1 MGDAGTEFTQ
11 SVLDTLAVIAESFL
25 GFRDKFS
32 ESHAAYKIWLAEE
45 LRRVLTHESMSRTMD
60 DRDIDWLTLHY
71 ATRHPIGESEP
82 SSEWFRIPHPIDA
95 EGILARNASHLE
107 VNQKSVPPYL
117 QFTGKALRGQ
127 PAVVFLSDREI
138 SAPESDQSQLFVPHS
153 IICELQRITRGSEPE
168 DRISEECVQACLA
181 KAESAV
187 ACIGT
192 RLSSWVGE
200 EKTLPV
206 SKSLNLL
213 RNICRVTLLALRGNL
228 VTLPRLVVLA
238 PVHAGE
244 NLIGGI
250 AFIGRPPADSHD
262 PVKMRLLQLVA
273 QSLLSGAR
281 LREEAGVNER
291 SRLAEELNRARG
303 AFVQRMAHGLQTPL
317 ESLLAHVGSAMESF
331 KKIEERVLALRQSAE
346 DLMLTFS
353 RDNVDALLRV
363 RAADVNVRE
372 FVSTLIFI
380 NSKKYE
386 KKGLKLTASPN
397 EETIPPEWR
406 MWVDKTAFWEVM
418 DNLLSNAWRVE
429 GVVRVQVLVER
440 VTSPERRIRFTVRDD
455 GPGIDP
461 VVRPHLFRPGSGKA
475 VQEEQ
480 GSMHGYGLYL
490 SQRAI
495 ENLGGRMFLAEEPGE
510 EKSEWPGAHFV
521 VEVREDQQADQG
533 GIEDESTRYR

>member
-1 MGDAGTEFTQ
+1 VDDARAEFTQ
-11 SVLDTLAVIAESFL
+11 SVLDTLAVIAESFI
-25 GFRDKFS
+25 GFRDKFI
-32 ESHAAYKIWLAEE
+32 ESHAAYKIWLADE
-45 LRRVLTHESMSRTMD
+45 LRRVLMHGSMSRTMN
-60 DRDIDWLTLHY
+60 DREIDWLTLHY

-82 SSEWFRIPHPIDA
+82 SAEWFRIPHPIDSK
-95 EGILARNASHLE
+95 GILAKNASHLE

-127 PAVVFLSDREI
+127 PAVVFLSDQEV
-138 SAPESDQSQLFVPHS
+138 SSQESDQNQLFVPQS
-153 IICELQRITRGSEPE
+153 ITCELQRVTLGPEPE
-168 DRISEECVQACLA
+168 DRISEECVQACLE

-187 ACIGT
+187 TDIGI

-200 EKTLPV
+200 EKVLPAT
-206 SKSLNLL
+206 KSLNLL
-213 RNICRVTLLALRGNL
+213 RNICRVTLLALRGKL
-228 VTLPRLVVLA
+228 VELPRLVVLA

-262 PVKMRLLQLVA
+262 PIKMRFLQLVA

-291 SRLAEELNRARG
+291 ARLAEELNRARG

-363 RAADVNVRE
+363 RAADVNVKD

-397 EETIPPEWR
+397 EEEIPPDWK

-418 DNLLSNAWRVE
+418 DNLLSNAWRIE
-429 GVVRVQVLVER
+429 GVTRVQVLVER
-440 VTSPERRIRFTVRDD
+440 VIGPENQIRFTVRDD

-461 VVRPHLFRPGSGKA
+461 VIRPHLFRPGSGKA

-490 SQRAI
+490 SQRAV
-495 ENLGGRMFLAEEPGE
+495 ENLGGRMFLADEAGE
-510 EKSEWPGAHFV
+510 ETIEWPGAHFV
-521 VEVREDQQADQG
+521 VEVREDRPDDQG
-533 GIEDESTRYR
+533 GVEDES